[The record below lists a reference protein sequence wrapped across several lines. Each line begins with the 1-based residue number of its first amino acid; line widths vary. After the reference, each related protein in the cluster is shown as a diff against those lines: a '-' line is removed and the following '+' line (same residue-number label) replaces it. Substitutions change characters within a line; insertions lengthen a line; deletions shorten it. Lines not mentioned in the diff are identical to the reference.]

1 MPGLVEAP
9 SVIASR
15 PFPSPWAPRRL
26 ATATAQVGALAFVCL
41 ALTRLLQEVGGHS
54 DQVDLVSYI
63 TGSHV
68 CFPPTRCTRPGRFG
82 THTALGSVRRR
93 RLCLPADGS
102 ARPLAS
108 APWRSGVATVG
119 GRWPGRL
126 CRRGAPDREARGG
139 QWTDACSSRC
149 CLPDQSSRTALRQE
163 WTSFAVDRRRH
174 WSDVAGAPARLSR
187 GRRWPAEG
195 HSGHW
200 DPVGS
205 PTGRGSSA
213 ANSCRCAGG
222 TRDNSLRHQQLAHVA
237 SGACEWR
244 ARLPEVVVAVVL
256 RLCRHSVG
264 RLAHSRCAVR
274 RFAQDPK

>member
-9 SVIASR
+9 SVIASS
-15 PFPSPWAPRRL
+15 PLPSPWAARRL

-41 ALTRLLQEVGGHS
+41 ALTRLLQEVGGNS

-63 TGSHV
+63 TGSQRLLSSDGV
-68 CFPPTRCTRPGRFG
+68 VPGLADSAPI
-82 THTALGSVRRR
+82 HALGSVRRR
-93 RLCLPADGS
+93 RLCLPANGS
-102 ARPLAS
+102 ASPLAS
-108 APWRSGVATVG
+108 APWRSGVVSVG

-126 CRRGAPDREARGG
+126 CRCRAPDREERGG
-139 QWTDACSSRC
+139 QWADACSSRC

-163 WTSFAVDRRRH
+163 WASFAVDRRRH
-174 WSDVAGAPARLSR
+174 RCDVASAPARLSR
-187 GRRWPAEG
+187 GRRWPREG
-195 HSGHW
+195 HAWHW

-237 SGACEWR
+237 ERRWR
-244 ARLPEVVVAVVL
+244 MASPIARGGGRCGPSAVPAFRGPAGLLPV
-256 RLCRHSVG
+256 CSSP
-264 RLAHSRCAVR
+264 SR
-274 RFAQDPK
+274 